1 MIQLI
6 LDNANRA
13 IDKEHLVSAVEDL
26 SQRVEDWKAL
36 KLDQFGDLLRYG
48 TFTILKGDSGKDAER
63 EVRIILSNT
72 TAQSYLLGSRRSSFT
87 GSVIHLLSANSH
99 RSWSWKQSKDSK
111 YISVF
116 PTPTQVAHPLELLT
130 PTHSAS
136 TKTLEFN
143 TPPPRPRQDSSESFN
158 TSPSKSKRSI
168 SSIFSLSKSNKHTS
182 SPITPSIPQQRL
194 SKAHVRK
201 NSGVGSEDGR

>member
-1 MIQLI
+1 MIQII

-36 KLDQFGDLLRYG
+36 KLEQFGDLLRYG

-99 RSWSWKQSKDSK
+99 RGWSWKQSKDPK

-116 PTPTQVAHPLELLT
+116 LTPTQAAHPLELLT

-143 TPPPRPRQDSSESFN
+143 TPPPRPRQDSFD
-158 TSPSKSKRSI
+158 TSPSKSRRSI
-168 SSIFSLSKSNKHTS
+168 SSIFSLSKSKHTS

-194 SKAHVRK
+194 NKAHVRK